1 MCRNK
6 NNVFKDN
13 ARNGEGT
20 YTLKNRQP
28 FYGLSE
34 ILFCLL

>member
-1 MCRNK
+1 MYRNK
-6 NNVFKDN
+6 NNVFKGN
-13 ARNGEGT
+13 ARNGEV
-20 YTLKNRQP
+20 KNRQP